1 MTLRTALCL
10 LGILLAY
17 GIVGRMDYEDELL
30 REQERVEMRLRR

>member
-17 GIVGRMDYEDELL
+17 GIVGRMDYDDELA
-30 REQERVEMRLRR
+30 REQAWVEMKRP